1 MLLAAAAAAWQVT
14 PLVVVEAGNPVLCGY
29 VYSLDSGLELRVE
42 KGVREG
48 SVFTGVDVSG
58 ARRARLTTASFDSDR
73 DLAPVDSAQPGRIR
87 LEGDLQ
93 NSDVGG
99 LLFAELGV
107 SGGRLEVHLGA
118 ASYPA
123 SPGAPVAGPTT
134 LELPGPLP
142 RGVTAMYLNC
152 AGDLIRPD

>member
-1 MLLAAAAAAWQVT
+1 MLLAAAAAAWQVA

-29 VYSLDSGLELRVE
+29 VYSLDTGLELRVE

-48 SVFTGVDVSG
+48 SVFTAVDVSG
-58 ARRARLTTASFDSDR
+58 ARSARLTTASFDSLR
-73 DLAPVDSAQPGRIR
+73 DLSPVDAAQTGHVR

-93 NSDVGG
+93 SSDAGG

-107 SGGRLEVHLGA
+107 SGGKLEVDVA
-118 ASYPA
+118 
-123 SPGAPVAGPTT
+123 GAPDRVATDSAPADKTMI
-134 LELPGPLP
+134 ELPAPLP

-152 AGDLIRPD
+152 AGDLIRPE